1 MAHLLSSGG
10 SSSDAFGIALAVF
23 PDTLVRQKVAS
34 T

>member
-1 MAHLLSSGG
+1 MVHLLSSGG
-10 SSSDAFGIALAVF
+10 SSDAFGIALAVF